1 MQQDASFGSILLPL
15 TNLSISD
22 VRMTDNGFKYLV
34 QRFEAIYIQHGQSGR
49 QVDVCMQFNFS
60 KNILS
65 ESAITCFADL
75 LRKFNAFRSINMSS
89 LNIRKGK
96 DACLIELAKALTL
109 NTSLVE
115 LDIRNNLIGGQVATR
130 IL

>member
-49 QVDVCMQFNFS
+49 QVDLCMQFNFS

-75 LRKFNAFRSINMSS
+75 LRKFNAFIGINMSS
-89 LNIRKGK
+89 
-96 DACLIELAKALTL
+96 
-109 NTSLVE
+109 
-115 LDIRNNLIGGQVATR
+115 
-130 IL
+130 